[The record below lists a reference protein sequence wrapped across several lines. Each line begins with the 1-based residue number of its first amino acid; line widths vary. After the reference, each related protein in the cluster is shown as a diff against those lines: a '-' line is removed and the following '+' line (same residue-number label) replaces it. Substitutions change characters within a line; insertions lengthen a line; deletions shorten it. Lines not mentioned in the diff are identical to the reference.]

1 MNLPLGR
8 RTVLS
13 LATAVLVAA
22 SGLGLAQEGK
32 VKAKA
37 SQERPTFI
45 PSPAQAASSGRP
57 AGRTLAGTDNP
68 RLNAALAALCSL
80 QAQGAAPR

>member
-13 LATAVLVAA
+13 LATATLVAA

-32 VKAKA
+32 VKAK
-37 SQERPTFI
+37 
-45 PSPAQAASSGRP
+45 SSAVQGLRVGRACVRRHHQGG
-57 AGRTLAGTDNP
+57 AGHQGGDP
-68 RLNAALAALCSL
+68 RLDDH
-80 QAQGAAPR
+80 R

>member
-13 LATAVLVAA
+13 LATAALVAA

-32 VKAKA
+32 GKAKA
-37 SQERPTFI
+37 SESERLRV
-45 PSPAQAASSGRP
+45 GRACVRRHHQGG
-57 AGRTLAGTDNP
+57 AGHQGGDP
-68 RLNAALAALCSL
+68 RLDDH
-80 QAQGAAPR
+80 R